1 MKHNSKVDAGPEVTV
16 ISKQF
21 AKILAG
27 DVKPPSKQ
35 LHGLDNQPLKVIGEL
50 QAQMSYKRRETHQ
63 TIFVVHN
70 LQHNM
75 LGLPA
80 IHALMVLTKVD
91 SISKPV
97 KEQFPSL
104 SSELGTFQGDSYEIQ
119 LQPNAK
125 PFAPF
130 IPRNVPLLLRDKVRN
145 EISRMETSGV
155 ISPVEEPTPW
165 CSGMEV
171 APKKSGQVQISVSP
185 CPN

>member
-1 MKHNSKVDAGPEVTV
+1 
-16 ISKQF
+16 
-21 AKILAG
+21 
-27 DVKPPSKQ
+27 
-35 LHGLDNQPLKVIGEL
+35 
-50 QAQMSYKRRETHQ
+50 MSYKGRETHQ

-80 IHALMVLTKVD
+80 IRALEVLTKVD

-104 SSELGTFQGDSYEIQ
+104 FRELGTFQDDSYEIQ

-125 PFAPF
+125 PFTPF
-130 IPRNVPLLLRDKVRN
+130 MPRNVPLPLRDKVKN
-145 EISRMETSGV
+145 ELSRMETLGV
-155 ISPVEEPTPW
+155 ISPVEEPTLW

-171 APKKSGQVQISVSP
+171 VSKKVRLGACLCITVP
-185 CPN
+185 